1 MDNNEVVKNKLRK
14 LGTKTIKE
22 VYSRK
27 YEQKKYNNVLKKLMS
42 NDKFVDGLQLIQG
55 QITYPTSTNTPPPTT
70 NTPQPTPQPTN
81 SSTTVQRYP
90 IHYNQE
96 LLERIAPEN
105 LRDWGKYI
113 PIGNEMK
120 RLEDAIKYGQYPY
133 LLEGDKGIG
142 KTLMIHTIAK
152 KLGYALVEVRC
163 NDSIKE
169 RHLFGAPQIDEAG
182 SFFMAGK
189 LAHAYKAL
197 TIYKKVMVHFD
208 DLGALSL
215 EMQVAILSMCDARQ
229 SIDVNGIE
237 MTVPDGCQLFTVA
250 TTNPASY
257 GAINPIQEALRSRFI
272 GEILPYPKQD
282 GMRKFMS
289 WKDIP
294 IDTVQ
299 EPLLTVASNTHD
311 LRIKNDVDYVIS
323 PRDIEQF
330 AECYR
335 DNIKLKK
342 THKVALEECIRQTI
356 LIKYADASER
366 ELIRVR
372 CQETFGVTVA

>member
-42 NDKFVDGLQLIQG
+42 SDGFVDGLQLIQG
-55 QITYPTSTNTPPPTT
+55 QIPYPTTTGTTPPKPTPTT
-70 NTPQPTPQPTN
+70 
-81 SSTTVQRYP
+81 SSNVQRFP

-105 LRDWGKYI
+105 LRSWGKYI
-113 PIGNEMK
+113 PIGSEMK
-120 RLEDAIKYGQYPY
+120 RLEERIIHGKYPY

-142 KTLMIHTIAK
+142 KTLMIHTLAK
-152 KLGYALVEVRC
+152 KLGYALVEIRC

-169 RHLFGAPQIDEAG
+169 RHLFGAPQIDESG

-189 LAHAYKAL
+189 LTHAYKAL
-197 TIYKKVMVHFD
+197 PIYKKVMIHFD

-237 MTVPDGCQLFTVA
+237 MTVPDGCHLFIVG

-257 GAINPIQEALRSRFI
+257 GAINPIQEALRSRCI

-282 GMRKFMS
+282 GMKKILD
-289 WKDIP
+289 WKGIP

>member
-1 MDNNEVVKNKLRK
+1 MTNNDELKYKLRK
-14 LGTKTIKE
+14 LGSETIRE
-22 VYSRK
+22 LYSRK
-27 YEQKKYNNVLKKLMS
+27 YEQKKYNNLMKKIMS
-42 NDKFVDGLQLIQG
+42 SDKFVDGLQLIQG
-55 QITYPTSTNTPPPTT
+55 QVSFPTTTTPTTTPPPPK
-70 NTPQPTPQPTN
+70 PQPKGSMN
-81 SSTTVQRYP
+81 VLRYP

-105 LRDWGKYI
+105 LRNWGKYV
-113 PIGNEMK
+113 PIALEMK
-120 RLEDAIKYGQYPY
+120 RLEERILQGTYPY

-142 KTLMIHTIAK
+142 KTLMIHTLAK
-152 KLGYALVEVRC
+152 KLGYALVEIRC

-169 RHLFGAPQIDEAG
+169 RHLFGAPQIDESG
-182 SFFMAGK
+182 SYFMAGK
-189 LAHAYKAL
+189 LTHAYKAL
-197 TIYKKVMVHFD
+197 PIYKKVMVHFD

-229 SIDVNGIE
+229 SIDVNGTE
-237 MTVPDGCQLFTVA
+237 MTVPDGCELFIVG

-257 GAINPIQEALRSRFI
+257 GAINPIQEALRSRFV

-282 GMRKFMS
+282 GMKKILD

-330 AECYR
+330 ISTYR
-335 DNIKLKK
+335 YNVVSLKK

-356 LIKYADASER
+356 LIKYSDASER

-372 CQETFGVTVA
+372 CQETFGVSVA

>member
-1 MDNNEVVKNKLRK
+1 MTDEETRYKLRK
-14 LGTKTIKE
+14 IGTEAVK
-22 VYSRK
+22 VLYSRK
-27 YEQKKYNNVLKKLMS
+27 YEQKKYTNVMKKIVS
-42 NDKFVDGLQLIQG
+42 SPEFIQGLQLIQG
-55 QITYPTSTNTPPPTT
+55 QVSYPGQPTPPPPT
-70 NTPQPTPQPTN
+70 QPTPQPTVELN
-81 SSTTVQRYP
+81 EVNRYP
-90 IHYNQE
+90 IQYNQNT
-96 LLERIAPEN
+96 LERIAPEN

-113 PIGNEMK
+113 QVSKEMD
-120 RLEDAIKYGQYPY
+120 RLESRWIQGKYPF

-142 KTLMIHTIAK
+142 KTLMIHTLAK
-152 KLGYALVEVRC
+152 KLGYALMEIRC
-163 NDSIKE
+163 SEGIKE
-169 RHLFGAPQIDEAG
+169 RHLFGSPQIDSQG
-182 SFFMAGK
+182 SYFMAGK

-257 GAINPIQEALRSRFI
+257 GAINPIQEALRSRFV

-282 GMRKFMS
+282 GMKKILD

-330 AECYR
+330 ISTYR
-335 DNIKLKK
+335 YNISKLKK
-342 THKVALEECIRQTI
+342 THKIALEECIRQTI
-356 LIKYADASER
+356 LIKYSDASER

>member
-1 MDNNEVVKNKLRK
+1 MNDEIKYKLRR
-14 LGTKTIKE
+14 LGSETIKE
-22 VYSRK
+22 IYSRK
-27 YEQKKYNNVLKKLMS
+27 YEQKKYTNVLKKLMS
-42 NDKFVDGLQLIQG
+42 SDKFVDGLQLIQG
-55 QITYPTSTNTPPPTT
+55 QVSYPKNTGNIPPPTT
-70 NTPQPTPQPTN
+70 SIPEPKPQPMA
-81 SSTTVQRYP
+81 STTVLRYP

-105 LRDWGKYI
+105 LRNWGKYI
-113 PIGNEMK
+113 PIANEMN
-120 RLEDAIKYGQYPY
+120 RLEERIQQGKYPY

-169 RHLFGAPQIDEAG
+169 RHLFGAPQIDEGG

-189 LAHAYKAL
+189 LTHAYKAL
-197 TIYKKVMVHFD
+197 PIYKKVMVHLD
-208 DLGALSL
+208 DLGGLSL
-215 EMQVAILSMCDARQ
+215 EMQVAILSMCDARR

-237 MTVPDGCQLFTVA
+237 MTVPDDCELFIVA

-282 GMRKFMS
+282 GMKKILS

-330 AECYR
+330 NDCYR
-335 DNIKLKK
+335 DNIGRLKK
-342 THKVALEECIRQTI
+342 THKTALEECIRQTI
-356 LIKYADASER
+356 LIKYSDASER

-372 CQETFGVTVA
+372 CQETFGVTVT

>member
-1 MDNNEVVKNKLRK
+1 M
-14 LGTKTIKE
+14 
-22 VYSRK
+22 
-27 YEQKKYNNVLKKLMS
+27 
-42 NDKFVDGLQLIQG
+42 
-55 QITYPTSTNTPPPTT
+55 
-70 NTPQPTPQPTN
+70 
-81 SSTTVQRYP
+81 
-90 IHYNQE
+90 
-96 LLERIAPEN
+96 
-105 LRDWGKYI
+105 
-113 PIGNEMK
+113 
-120 RLEDAIKYGQYPY
+120 
-133 LLEGDKGIG
+133 
-142 KTLMIHTIAK
+142 
-152 KLGYALVEVRC
+152 
-163 NDSIKE
+163 
-169 RHLFGAPQIDEAG
+169 FGAPQIDEAG

-229 SIDVNGIE
+229 SIDVNGTE
-237 MTVPDGCQLFTVA
+237 MTVPDGCELFIVG

-282 GMRKFMS
+282 GMKKFMS

-294 IDTVQ
+294 IGTVQ

-330 AECYR
+330 ISTYR
-335 DNIKLKK
+335 YNISKLKK
-342 THKVALEECIRQTI
+342 THKIALEECIRQTI
-356 LIKYADASER
+356 LIKYSDASER

>member
-1 MDNNEVVKNKLRK
+1 
-14 LGTKTIKE
+14 
-22 VYSRK
+22 
-27 YEQKKYNNVLKKLMS
+27 
-42 NDKFVDGLQLIQG
+42 
-55 QITYPTSTNTPPPTT
+55 
-70 NTPQPTPQPTN
+70 
-81 SSTTVQRYP
+81 
-90 IHYNQE
+90 
-96 LLERIAPEN
+96 
-105 LRDWGKYI
+105 
-113 PIGNEMK
+113 
-120 RLEDAIKYGQYPY
+120 
-133 LLEGDKGIG
+133 
-142 KTLMIHTIAK
+142 MIHTIAK

-189 LAHAYKAL
+189 LTHAYKAL
-197 TIYKKVMVHFD
+197 PIYKKVLVHLD

-215 EMQVAILSMCDARQ
+215 EMQVAILSMCDARR

-237 MTVPDGCQLFTVA
+237 MTVPDGCELFIVG

-257 GAINPIQEALRSRFI
+257 GAINPIQEALRSRFT

-282 GMRKFMS
+282 GMKKILP
-289 WKDIP
+289 WGGIP
-294 IDTVQ
+294 IPTVQ

-330 AECYR
+330 IDCYR
-335 DNIKLKK
+335 DNISRLKK
-342 THKVALEECIRQTI
+342 THKGALEECVRQCI
-356 LIKYADASER
+356 LIKYSDASER

-372 CQETFGVTVA
+372 CQETFGVTVG